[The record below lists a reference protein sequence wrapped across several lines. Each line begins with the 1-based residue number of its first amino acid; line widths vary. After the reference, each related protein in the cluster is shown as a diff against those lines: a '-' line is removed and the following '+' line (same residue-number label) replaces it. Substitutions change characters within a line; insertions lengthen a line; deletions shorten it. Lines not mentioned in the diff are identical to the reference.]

1 MSATTSKRY
10 VEQAATASAW
20 FATLRPREV
29 NGGLVGG
36 DRAALAKL
44 RRASS
49 VMEAAAEPATA
60 DLYKKLGFTR
70 PECDLARAAVVAAV
84 LAHVRDGHR
93 DKVAQAIGTPRAG
106 DGSTAM
112 VTPLRLKRL
121 LAAREPD
128 DVLIAFRRIVA
139 ILDHKANIRDLAAQ
153 LLAWTDG
160 ERGDLTRTLFA
171 FDYHGAGP
179 FAPGGELEAAP
190 PSHSETPAK
199 D

>member
-1 MSATTSKRY
+1 MSASTSKRY
-10 VEQAATASAW
+10 EEQAAAASAW

-29 NGGLVGG
+29 NGDLVGG

-49 VMEAAAEPATA
+49 VMDAAAEPATA
-60 DLYKKLGFTR
+60 DLYEKLGFAR
-70 PECDLARAAVVAAV
+70 PERDLARAAVVAAV
-84 LAHVRDGHR
+84 LAHVREDTR

-106 DGSTAM
+106 DGSTAL

-128 DVLIAFRRIVA
+128 DVLIAFRRVVA
-139 ILDHKANIRDLAAQ
+139 ILDKRANFRDLAKQ
-153 LLAWTDG
+153 VLAWTDG
-160 ERGDLTRTLFA
+160 ERGDLTRTIFA
-171 FDYHGAGP
+171 FDYHGAGS
-179 FAPGGELEAAP
+179 FAPGDEPETAS
-190 PSHSETPAK
+190 PSHSDPLEK